1 MIQRDSLVSSN
12 IEIFRFRQ
20 HLEYVNKTKSY
31 RPFLVSSLH
40 LKYKKIV
47 DSSIQ
52 DFSINIDNE
61 SVCRVH
67 KTTNWVYQM
76 LKSTL
81 DPALLVYSSPK
92 KSITNQKDNL
102 EESNQALKKKIDHMP
117 SDQDS
122 SLKKKN
128 SLEDSLKMLKSIKST
143 NSQPPDIHDFDL
155 QIEISKIHPVLW
167 NVIFRMTASE
177 DEEKMLKKDTFHW
190 ENHYVKCSTTRRNLE
205 NIRFFPRLFISSCI
219 FNTSFSL
226 YSTSPFTYDRY
237 CR

>member
-1 MIQRDSLVSSN
+1 M
-12 IEIFRFRQ
+12 
-20 HLEYVNKTKSY
+20 
-31 RPFLVSSLH
+31 SSLH
-40 LKYKKIV
+40 LKYKNFV

-81 DPALLVYSSPK
+81 GPALLVYSPPK
-92 KSITNQKDNL
+92 KSTSRMVYRVGTDLAKALHSSILHNKSKIDKL
-102 EESNQALKKKIDHMP
+102 EESNQALKKTIDHML

-122 SLKKKN
+122 SLKKII
-128 SLEDSLKMLKSIKST
+128 SLEDSLKMLKGYVKSYVSESIKST

-167 NVIFRMTASE
+167 NFIFRMTASE
-177 DEEKMLKKDTFHW
+177 DEEKMLKKNTFLW
-190 ENHYVKCSTTRRNLE
+190 ENHYVKCSPTQRNLKKHQ
-205 NIRFFPRLFISSCI
+205 IFPSIVYFQLYFQH
-219 FNTSFSL
+219 FSFSL
-226 YSTSPFTYDRY
+226 YSTSSFTYDRY

>member
-1 MIQRDSLVSSN
+1 
-12 IEIFRFRQ
+12 
-20 HLEYVNKTKSY
+20 
-31 RPFLVSSLH
+31 
-40 LKYKKIV
+40 
-47 DSSIQ
+47 
-52 DFSINIDNE
+52 
-61 SVCRVH
+61 
-67 KTTNWVYQM
+67 M

-128 SLEDSLKMLKSIKST
+128 SLEDSLKMLKGHVKAYVSESIKST

-155 QIEISKIHPVLW
+155 QIEISKFHPVLW

-177 DEEKMLKKDTFHW
+177 DEEKKLKKDTFHW
-190 ENHYVKCSTTRRNLE
+190 EV
-205 NIRFFPRLFISSCI
+205 
-219 FNTSFSL
+219 
-226 YSTSPFTYDRY
+226 
-237 CR
+237 